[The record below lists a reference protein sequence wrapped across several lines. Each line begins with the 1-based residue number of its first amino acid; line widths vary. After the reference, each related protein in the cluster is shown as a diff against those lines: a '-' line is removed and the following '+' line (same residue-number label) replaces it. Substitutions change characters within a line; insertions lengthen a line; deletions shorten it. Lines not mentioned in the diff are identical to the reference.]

1 MSSDMTSDRFEK
13 VRVEMLL
20 EPSKKKRMIKKKD
33 KKIMEK
39 QNKTKQEIKER
50 RWKRVSVAGYCNS
63 VKLGSTQLNSIELS
77 KNPCETQ

>member
-1 MSSDMTSDRFEK
+1 
-13 VRVEMLL
+13 
-20 EPSKKKRMIKKKD
+20 
-33 KKIMEK
+33 MEK